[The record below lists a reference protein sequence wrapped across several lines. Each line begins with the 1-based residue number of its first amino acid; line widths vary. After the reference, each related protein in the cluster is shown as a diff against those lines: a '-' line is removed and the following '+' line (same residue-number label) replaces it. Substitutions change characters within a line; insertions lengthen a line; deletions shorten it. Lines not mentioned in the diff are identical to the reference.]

1 MDANHTRDDEAKL
14 GSAASSASATAAAAG
29 DGRSAGSS
37 LTSSTR
43 EESLLRLLQLVQA
56 GDDQHA
62 ALRQGLEALTADE
75 RKAVWTAKI
84 QDKIVFNVGCN
95 APPF

>member
-1 MDANHTRDDEAKL
+1 MDVNDTLDDEAKL
-14 GSAASSASATAAAAG
+14 GSAASSANAAAAGAG
-29 DGRSAGSS
+29 DGRSAGSP

-62 ALRQGLEALTADE
+62 ALRQGLEAMTADE
-75 RKAVWTAKI
+75 RSAVWTAKI

>member
-62 ALRQGLEALTADE
+62 ALRQGLEALTVDHE
-75 RKAVWTAKI
+75 RNAVWTAWIK
-84 QDKIVFNVGCN
+84 DKIVFNVG
-95 APPF
+95 ALLDR